1 MALTSNNLYIRVR
14 ISIQFQFFQKSFE
27 LYVPKRK
34 TRDTEKEVKKKSDR
48 TGKYEYKA
56 IEVIREQCKEIKA
69 RNGERNE
76 ERLKD

>member
-1 MALTSNNLYIRVR
+1 
-14 ISIQFQFFQKSFE
+14 
-27 LYVPKRK
+27 VPKRK